1 MMVTCPH
8 EVPGFYFTHWIYEIS
23 GIRHYIP
30 CFSGLFSSGSLCGPR
45 ESHRDRSRTN
55 NPMAFLVP
63 HSCTR
68 RSGEVFESLEGLGWP
83 GKQRTGRGCS
93 FFRVPVSPLI
103 TRHAIYQAIF
113 FHADFC
119 NDVLSFILNVYNI
132 GHEFKPEELIGSA
145 PPPKSGR
152 PASNEN

>member
-1 MMVTCPH
+1 DKHLKDPAGLECHTAGQSRL
-8 EVPGFYFTHWIYEIS
+8 EVEIS
-23 GIRHYIP
+23 YYSDATKDHIP
-30 CFSGLFSSGSLCGPR
+30 WKQVTR
-45 ESHRDRSRTN
+45 E
-55 NPMAFLVP
+55 AKQ
-63 HSCTR
+63 
-68 RSGEVFESLEGLGWP
+68 VFESLEGLGWP